1 MSFLF
6 SFPLTAAKQFA
17 MHAEM
22 SADHAKSS
30 SLTEARMT
38 PPMTMGRHSHLALL
52 IFFLYTNWDRTA
64 ANAGSAALTIC
75 PKETDPAEKEKT
87 DAEWA
92 PA

>member
-1 MSFLF
+1 
-6 SFPLTAAKQFA
+6 
-17 MHAEM
+17 
-22 SADHAKSS
+22 
-30 SLTEARMT
+30 
-38 PPMTMGRHSHLALL
+38 MTMGRHSHLALL